1 MHTHTRTHTHT
12 HTHTQINDIAAFKA
26 AHAHTHMCTHTHT
39 QINDIAA
46 LKAAGIEPK
55 AVGWALVKV
64 FAELMLIQGYIHG
77 DPHPGN
83 AMVRI

>member
-1 MHTHTRTHTHT
+1 M
-12 HTHTQINDIAAFKA
+12 
-26 AHAHTHMCTHTHT
+26 

-46 LKAAGIEPK
+46 LEAAGIEPR

-64 FAELMLIQGYIHG
+64 FAELMLIQGFIHG

-83 AMVRI
+83 AMVRHICRVGQIRRCTIIPEVVI